1 MFRILHQTNVDFLA
15 ARRWAY
21 GIGLALVLAGLGSLA
36 IRGVNASIEFT
47 GGTLIQV
54 TGRSDAVTAA
64 SLRSALGQAGIAGSE
79 IQNFGSVREFVIRA
93 RLDPRAVVGDET
105 TQQTAAAVRAALV
118 SAFGAEAFVIERA
131 EAISPKVGGE
141 LRQKALTAL
150 FLAFSATLLYLW
162 FRFEW
167 RFAVA
172 AILATIYDIVAT
184 IAFIALLRLEI
195 SLILVAAVLTII
207 GYSLNDKIVNFD
219 RVRENLHK
227 YRRANF
233 AELLNRSINEVLPR
247 TVMTGGGTIA
257 AILSLLIFGGEVI
270 RDFAWV
276 MNFGIITGTFSS
288 IYVASPILLAI
299 EQRWPDR
306 KSVV

>member
-105 TQQTAAAVRAALV
+105 TQQTAAAVRAA
-118 SAFGAEAFVIERA
+118 
-131 EAISPKVGGE
+131 
-141 LRQKALTAL
+141 
-150 FLAFSATLLYLW
+150 
-162 FRFEW
+162 
-167 RFAVA
+167 
-172 AILATIYDIVAT
+172 
-184 IAFIALLRLEI
+184 
-195 SLILVAAVLTII
+195 
-207 GYSLNDKIVNFD
+207 
-219 RVRENLHK
+219 
-227 YRRANF
+227 
-233 AELLNRSINEVLPR
+233 
-247 TVMTGGGTIA
+247 
-257 AILSLLIFGGEVI
+257 
-270 RDFAWV
+270 
-276 MNFGIITGTFSS
+276 
-288 IYVASPILLAI
+288 
-299 EQRWPDR
+299 DR